1 MTHNLHQ
8 RLEQIITSTDA
19 GGRLPSEPKLA
30 GKLGVSRATLRE
42 AMRTFETQGR
52 LRRKQGVGTFVLHPS
67 QVIESGL
74 EVLESIEALAD
85 RIGLQVA
92 LGDLE
97 IKNQIA
103 YGEMSKKLH
112 LTPGTKIIRVS
123 RTIYAEDRPIA
134 YLVDILPETVLSSE
148 DVNGGFTGSVLDL
161 LLRRG
166 DPVLG
171 SSKCDIAAVAIELE
185 GARALNIQR
194 GDALLCFE
202 AILFSVD
209 GSPVDYSLSY
219 FLPGYFKFHVVR
231 RIG

>member
-1 MTHNLHQ
+1 MPQDLHHQ
-8 RLEQIITSTDA
+8 LEQVIIGTEP

-30 GKLGVSRATLRE
+30 KKLGVSRATLRE

-52 LRRKQGVGTFVLHPS
+52 LIRRQGIGTFVVHPS
-67 QVIESGL
+67 RVIESGL
-74 EVLESIEALAD
+74 EVLESIEALSE
-85 RIGLQVA
+85 RIGLQVW

-97 IKNQIA
+97 IQNHIA
-103 YGEMSKKLH
+103 NGGTSKKLH
-112 LTPGTKIIRVS
+112 LEPGSKILRVS
-123 RTIYAEDRPIA
+123 RSIYAEDRPIA
-134 YLVDILPETVLSSE
+134 YLVDNLPETILSNE

-171 SSKCDIAAVAIELE
+171 SSKCEIAAVAIEQE
-185 GARALNIQR
+185 VARALNIQR
-194 GDALLCFE
+194 GDALLCFK
-202 AILFSVD
+202 AILFAVD